1 MEVIALARKERMILH
16 VKDNI
21 EVACRPAKLP
31 DLPRSREANARSVFD
46 SGGNLGINGAL
57 AQDSAFALA
66 LGAGIGNDVARALA
80 CRAGTSDAEES
91 LLITDLSAAIAGTA
105 GGRTFPG
112 SGTRTLTFLA
122 SLVAAYCD
130 FLFHAEESFL
140 KLESQVFAQIGAA
153 LNAAAAPSATAE
165 GIPEPEEF
173 AEDVAEILEHAGVES
188 GALRSCAAESGV
200 AIAIVN
206 RSLFGVG
213 QDRVSFADFFKPLLR
228 VRIIRIAVGV
238 VLQREFA
245 VRALEFDLSDR
256 AGDAQNLVV
265 VSLCVCRQK
274 RPFLLSNSPLWD
286 EMNVY

>member
-16 VKDNI
+16 VKDNV
-21 EVACRPAKLP
+21 EVARRPAKLP
-31 DLPRSREANARSVFD
+31 DFSCSREADAGSVFD
-46 SGGNLGINGAL
+46 SGGNLGINGPL
-57 AQDSAFALA
+57 SKDSAFALA
-66 LGAGIGNDVARALA
+66 LGTGIGNHIARALA

-91 LLITDLSAAIAGTA
+91 LLISDLSLAFAGTA
-105 GGRTFPG
+105 GGWTFSG
-112 SGTRTLTFLA
+112 RGTRTLTFLA
-122 SLVAAYCD
+122 SLMAAYGD

-140 KLESQVFAQIGAA
+140 KFESQVFAQIGAT
-153 LNAAAAPSATAE
+153 LNAAASASATAKR
-165 GIPEPEEF
+165 IAEPEEF
-173 AEDVAEILEHAGVES
+173 AEDVAEILEHTGIES

-213 QDRVSFADFFKPLLR
+213 QDRVSFADFFEPLLR

-238 VLQREFA
+238 VLQRELA

-265 VSLCVCRQK
+265 VSFCVCRQK